1 MIVRLASVLVLS
13 LVLGPVLRAQGP
25 AVPPKP
31 RAAATNDAARGA
43 AMRAALLAKTGG
55 FVTAPASGP
64 ALLLLDTRKGAAEKL
79 TASAAA
85 NLQQLLRLPVKSLV
99 RAGADPLAEAARLLA
114 DTNTAAAVIVVT
126 ELPGQ
131 PTLLIAPESRWA
143 QVNAA
148 ALATAGVPAS
158 LLDERLHKELLRAL
172 GYLMG
177 AGHSSSGRCLMR
189 AVRSTAELDV
199 LEAKN
204 LSLEPLGKIMT
215 HARFLGMQPIRM
227 APYRKAVEEGWAAA
241 PTNDA
246 QKAIWNEVKQRAP

>member
-1 MIVRLASVLVLS
+1 MTTRVTLACFLS
-13 LVLGPVLRAQGP
+13 LLLGPVLLAQEAAPP
-25 AVPPKP
+25 AAPVPPAK
-31 RAAATNDAARGA
+31 ATPADIGA
-43 AMRAALLAKTGG
+43 LRAALLAKTGG

-131 PTLLIAPESRWA
+131 PSLLIAPENRWA
-143 QVNAA
+143 LVNAA
-148 ALATAGVPAS
+148 ALGAGSVPPA
-158 LLDERLHKELLRAL
+158 LLDERLRKELPRAL

-177 AGHSSSGRCLMR
+177 AGHSVGERCLMR
-189 AVRSTAELDV
+189 GISSPAELDA
-199 LEAKN
+199 LNARS
-204 LSLEPLGKIMT
+204 LSLEPLGRIMT
-215 HARFLGMQPIRM
+215 HARSLGMAPIRM
-227 APYRKAVEEGWAAA
+227 ATYRKAVEEGWAAA